1 MLKERNI
8 SEEWVQRVLDHPDW
22 EKAASEDTVYY
33 FKRIHERQD
42 RILRVVV
49 NPKVSPTK
57 VITVFF
63 DRKARRP
70 E

>member
-33 FKRIHERQD
+33 SSAYTNARIGF
-42 RILRVVV
+42 
-49 NPKVSPTK
+49 SGSS
-57 VITVFF
+57 
-63 DRKARRP
+63 
-70 E
+70 